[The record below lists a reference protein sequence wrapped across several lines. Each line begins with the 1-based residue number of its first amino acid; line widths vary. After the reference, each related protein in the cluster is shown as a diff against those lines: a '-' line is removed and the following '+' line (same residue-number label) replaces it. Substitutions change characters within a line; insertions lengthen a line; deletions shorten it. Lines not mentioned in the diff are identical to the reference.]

1 MDTPTPTINDDRQ
14 ENLPERIRSLTPS
27 LTASS
32 VKVAE
37 RVLADPHTVVWMSAA
52 ELARA
57 SGTSVGS
64 VVRFCAAVGF
74 PGYQDFKLKLSA
86 QLPHTPLYQ
95 EISDRRA
102 PQGAAETVLE
112 TTLKGFATTI
122 SSLDLQSIREAA
134 ELLRQSS
141 HVLLPAAGPSQPLA
155 MALGQWMSRS
165 QYSVAHPTDFE
176 TQLAIAEQLNPEAV
190 CFAISHSGTTANTLA
205 TVRAAAA
212 RGATIIALTS
222 FRNTELAQLADVT
235 IVAGAGPTQ
244 FHNADTASRPIH
256 LAVINALTAEILEQ
270 PHSHI

>member
-1 MDTPTPTINDDRQ
+1 MDTPTTITTDERQ
-14 ENLPERIRSLTPS
+14 DNLPERIRSLAPS

-52 ELARA
+52 ELARQ

-95 EISDRRA
+95 ELSDRRA

-112 TTLKGFATTI
+112 TTLKGLATTI
-122 SSLDLQSIREAA
+122 SSLDLDTIHQAA
-134 ELLRQSS
+134 ELLRQSTQ
-141 HVLLPAAGPSQPLA
+141 VLLPAAGPSQPLA
-155 MALGQWMSRS
+155 MALGQWMSRG
-165 QYSVAHPTDFE
+165 QYAVSHPTDFE
-176 TQLAIAEQLNPEAV
+176 TQLAIAEQLNPSAA

-205 TVRAAAA
+205 TVRAAAS
-212 RGATIIALTS
+212 RDATIIALTS

-235 IVAGAGPTQ
+235 IVAGAAATP
-244 FHNADTASRPIH
+244 FHNADTSSRPIH
-256 LAVINALTAEILEQ
+256 MAVINALTAAILE
-270 PHSHI
+270 